1 MIRVLYESIRWGIR
15 RAAFNQFCNAF
26 SLKAAVHII
35 FFFFFFKDTATTEI
49 YTLSLHDA
57 LPISRRRR
65 EAGARPGG
73 RRRPR
78 PPSGRGVGRR
88 RDRRD
93 VPRVGARADPGPAAG
108 ARTAPRVP
116 GLALPG
122 RGAALRG
129 GHRDRCGRGPGR
141 RRCDRRSARLGGPG
155 IIGPLRRARVEHS
168 SCWGIFREVTHSPGR
183 ESDDT
188 EILRLTGKQLEARG
202 LQVILKTPDEVNGVD
217 DVPPRFVFLMC
228 ERVEALGRLRAL
240 ETRGVP
246 HVNTPLAVLNTYRER
261 MIEVFAEANVPFIES
276 RVVSTRDR
284 RVETAAPV
292 WVKRADVHN
301 TQDGDVVFAPT
312 ADALRAALA
321 GLAARGIARA
331 VLQPDVRGDLV
342 KFYGVG
348 VGAGANGAPPWFRWF
363 YHKEQRLAGHSFDKA
378 RLARLVRSAAAALGL
393 EVYGGDAI
401 ISPAGAPVLLDVNAW
416 PSFALYRD
424 EAAARIAS
432 HLALRFL
439 DPGLL

>member
-1 MIRVLYESIRWGIR
+1 M
-15 RAAFNQFCNAF
+15 
-26 SLKAAVHII
+26 
-35 FFFFFFKDTATTEI
+35 
-49 YTLSLHDA
+49 
-57 LPISRRRR
+57 
-65 EAGARPGG
+65 
-73 RRRPR
+73 
-78 PPSGRGVGRR
+78 
-88 RDRRD
+88 
-93 VPRVGARADPGPAAG
+93 
-108 ARTAPRVP
+108 
-116 GLALPG
+116 
-122 RGAALRG
+122 
-129 GHRDRCGRGPGR
+129 
-141 RRCDRRSARLGGPG
+141 
-155 IIGPLRRARVEHS
+155 EHS
-168 SCWGIFREVTHSPGR
+168 SCWGIFREVAHSPGR